1 MKNNTI
7 AMIATISLVGAIATL
22 IGYIDPATC
31 TVDDPQSF
39 WTCEEAAMQNSI
51 LFWTFTAIGGGFLAT
66 ALVRR
71 LLAKRNLKG

>member
-7 AMIATISLVGAIATL
+7 AMIATISLVGALATR

-31 TVDDPQSF
+31 TVEDPQAF
-39 WTCEEAAMQNSI
+39 LTCEEAAMQNSVA
-51 LFWTFTAIGGGFLAT
+51 FWVFAGIGGIFLLT

-71 LLAKRNLKG
+71 NVGKN